1 MARKTTPKTVN
12 EDKIELAKQEYNR
25 VSGWDDIPR
34 DKDGFIRLQFTAQ
47 KNDERLAELTTDI
60 SSLEEKLKK
69 YKEEKAKKEKYQET
83 KEYKESKKQVSKK
96 KQKKKKESLLA
107 MVFNNADAMKEEETE
122 NEEEDGGKL
131 VDKKPKAEKKK
142 KPSKADTTLDTTYGK
157 RFSPVV
163 SMLHDTITEF
173 DQIADEIEEDLKNS
187 RNTSRTMYRSS
198 QIGNLISAKNSKLSA
213 VKELASVAKT
223 VSDLEYKKE
232 KDRKD
237 AEGSDSSREISSFG
251 ARYLRGSFDIFDAG
265 KKDKDKKKKD
275 KDKSDKKSSGKSKGK
290 AMLDEDDDEDYDAG
304 SIKSSKYRPPDG
316 DENSE
321 QEMAMEFFKAL
332 ENNKDDIKFTPAER
346 FVSMEGKYTI
356 KVAADP
362 LDVENTWRFVP
373 ISNKTGKEIPEFKEK
388 YPGLL
393 PRKRKCRMKF
403 DLNRMKATDLN
414 TSKTYKLILT

>member
-1 MARKTTPKTVN
+1 MARKASPKSVN
-12 EDKIELAKQEYNR
+12 EDKIELAKQEYNK

-107 MVFNNADAMKEEETE
+107 MVFNNADAVKEEETE
-122 NEEEDGGKL
+122 NEEEDGGKV
-131 VDKKPKAEKKK
+131 VDKKDKSTKK
-142 KPSKADTTLDTTYGK
+142 KPSRSETTLDTTYGK

-163 SMLHDTITEF
+163 AMLHDTITEF

-232 KDRKD
+232 KDKKD
-237 AEGSDSSREISSFG
+237 SEGSNASREISALG

-265 KKDKDKKKKD
+265 KKKKKD
-275 KDKSDKKSSGKSKGK
+275 KDKDDKKPAKGK
-290 AMLDEDDDEDYDAG
+290 NSKVVEDDDEDDAG
-304 SIKSSKYRPPDG
+304 SIKSTKYRPPDG
-316 DENSE
+316 DENTE
-321 QEMAMEFFKAL
+321 HEMAMEFFKAL
-332 ENNKDDIKFTPAER
+332 ENNKENINFTPAER
-346 FVSMEGKYTI
+346 YVSMEGKYTI

-362 LDVENTWRFVP
+362 LDLDNTWRFVP
-373 ISNKTGKEIPEFKEK
+373 ISNKTGKEIPDFKDK

-403 DLNRMKATDLN
+403 DMNRMKVTDLN
-414 TSKTYKLILT
+414 TSKTYKLLLT

>member
-1 MARKTTPKTVN
+1 MARKTTPKSVD

-25 VSGWDDIPR
+25 VSGWNDIPR

-107 MVFNNADAMKEEETE
+107 MVFNNADAVKEEEVE
-122 NEEEDGGKL
+122 NEEEDGGKV
-131 VDKKPKAEKKK
+131 VDKKTKTTKKK
-142 KPSKADTTLDTTYGK
+142 STRAETTLDTTYGK

-163 SMLHDTITEF
+163 AMLHDTITEF

-232 KDRKD
+232 KDKKD
-237 AEGSDSSREISSFG
+237 SEGSDTSREISSFG

-265 KKDKDKKKKD
+265 KKDKKKD
-275 KDKSDKKSSGKSKGK
+275 KKDKKLTKSKDK
-290 AMLDEDDDEDYDAG
+290 ITANEDDDDEYDAG
-304 SIKSSKYRPPDG
+304 SIKSTKYRPPDG
-316 DENSE
+316 DENTE

-332 ENNKDDIKFTPAER
+332 ENNKDNIDFTPAER
-346 FVSMEGKYTI
+346 YVSMEGKYTI
-356 KVAADP
+356 KVAGDP
-362 LDVENTWRFVP
+362 IDLENTWRFVP
-373 ISNKTGKEIPEFKEK
+373 ISNKTGKEIPDFKDK

-403 DLNRMKATDLN
+403 DMNRMKATDLN

>member
-1 MARKTTPKTVN
+1 MARKATPKSVN
-12 EDKIELAKQEYNR
+12 EDKIELAKREYNKI
-25 VSGWDDIPR
+25 SGWDDIPR

-83 KEYKESKKQVSKK
+83 KEYKDSKKQISKK

-107 MVFNNADAMKEEETE
+107 MVFNNADAVKDEEEE
-122 NEEEDGGKL
+122 NEEEDGGKV
-131 VDKKPKAEKKK
+131 VDKKAKSTKK
-142 KPSKADTTLDTTYGK
+142 KPSKAETTLDTTYGK

-163 SMLHDTITEF
+163 AMLHDTITEF

-232 KDRKD
+232 KDKKD
-237 AEGSDSSREISSFG
+237 TEGSDTSREISSFG

-265 KKDKDKKKKD
+265 KKKKKD
-275 KDKSDKKSSGKSKGK
+275 KDKPEKKSSKPKSAK
-290 AMLDEDDDEDYDAG
+290 ADDDDDEDDVG
-304 SIKSSKYRPPDG
+304 SIKASKYRPPDG
-316 DENSE
+316 DENTE

-332 ENNKDDIKFTPAER
+332 ENNKENINFTPAER
-346 FVSMEGKYTI
+346 YVSMEGKYTI

-362 LDVENTWRFVP
+362 LDLENTWRFVP
-373 ISNKTGKEIPEFKEK
+373 ISNKTGKEIPEFKDK

-403 DLNRMKATDLN
+403 DMNRMKVTDLN
-414 TSKTYKLILT
+414 TSKTYKLLLT

>member
-1 MARKTTPKTVN
+1 MARKATPKSVN
-12 EDKIELAKQEYNR
+12 EDRVELAKQEYNK

-107 MVFNNADAMKEEETE
+107 MVFNNADAVKEEEAE
-122 NEEEDGGKL
+122 NEEEDGGKV
-131 VDKKPKAEKKK
+131 VDKKAKSTNKK
-142 KPSKADTTLDTTYGK
+142 KPSRSETTLDTTYGK

-163 SMLHDTITEF
+163 AMLHDTITEF
-173 DQIADEIEEDLKNS
+173 DQIADEIEEDLKTS

-232 KDRKD
+232 KDKKD
-237 AEGSDSSREISSFG
+237 TEGSDTSREISSFG

-265 KKDKDKKKKD
+265 KKKKKD
-275 KDKSDKKSSGKSKGK
+275 KDKDDKKPNKNKTTK
-290 AMLDEDDDEDYDAG
+290 VIDDDDEDDTG
-304 SIKSSKYRPPDG
+304 SIKSTKYRPPDG
-316 DENSE
+316 DENTE

-332 ENNKDDIKFTPAER
+332 ENNKENINFTPAER
-346 FVSMEGKYTI
+346 YVSMEGKYTI

-362 LDVENTWRFVP
+362 LDLENTWRFVP
-373 ISNKTGKEIPEFKEK
+373 ISNKTGKEIPDFKDK

-403 DLNRMKATDLN
+403 DMNRMKVTDLN
-414 TSKTYKLILT
+414 TSKTYKLLLT

>member
-1 MARKTTPKTVN
+1 MARKATPKSVN
-12 EDKIELAKQEYNR
+12 EDKIELAKQEYNK

-107 MVFNNADAMKEEETE
+107 MVFNNADAVKDEEAE
-122 NEEEDGGKL
+122 NEEEDGGKV
-131 VDKKPKAEKKK
+131 VDKKAKPAKK
-142 KPSKADTTLDTTYGK
+142 KPSRADTTLDTTYGK

-163 SMLHDTITEF
+163 AMLHDTITEF

-232 KDRKD
+232 KDKKD
-237 AEGSDSSREISSFG
+237 SEGSNASREISALG

-265 KKDKDKKKKD
+265 KKKKKD
-275 KDKSDKKSSGKSKGK
+275 KDKDDKKPGKNKSSNVV
-290 AMLDEDDDEDYDAG
+290 DDEDEDDAG

-316 DENSE
+316 DENTE
-321 QEMAMEFFKAL
+321 HEMAMEFFKAL
-332 ENNKDDIKFTPAER
+332 ENNKENINFTPAER
-346 FVSMEGKYTI
+346 YVSMEGKYTI

-362 LDVENTWRFVP
+362 LDLDNTWRFVP
-373 ISNKTGKEIPEFKEK
+373 ISNKTGKEIPDFKDK

-403 DLNRMKATDLN
+403 DMNRMKVTDLN
-414 TSKTYKLILT
+414 TSKTYKLLLT